1 MWLRKIMGLI
11 EKVEGSKTKTNKI
24 FSQTELQFLVAKLRS
39 ATYKGDEFE
48 QFYAVL
54 KKITEQIDK

>member
-1 MWLRKIMGLI
+1 MGLI
-11 EKVEGSKTKTNKI
+11 DKVEGARKKPDEKLFTK
-24 FSQTELQFLVAKLRS
+24 SECQFLVAKLRS

-54 KKITEQIDK
+54 KKITDQMEQ

>member
-1 MWLRKIMGLI
+1 MWLYKIMGLI
-11 EKVEGSKTKTNKI
+11 DKIEGSKNKTNKT

>member
-11 EKVEGSKTKTNKI
+11 DKVEGARKKPDEKLFTK
-24 FSQTELQFLVAKLRS
+24 SECQFLVAKLRS

-54 KKITEQIDK
+54 KKITDQME

>member
-1 MWLRKIMGLI
+1 MWLYKIMGLI
-11 EKVEGSKTKTNKI
+11 DKIEGSKNKTNKI

>member
-1 MWLRKIMGLI
+1 MGLI
-11 EKVEGSKTKTNKI
+11 DKVEGNKTKTNKI